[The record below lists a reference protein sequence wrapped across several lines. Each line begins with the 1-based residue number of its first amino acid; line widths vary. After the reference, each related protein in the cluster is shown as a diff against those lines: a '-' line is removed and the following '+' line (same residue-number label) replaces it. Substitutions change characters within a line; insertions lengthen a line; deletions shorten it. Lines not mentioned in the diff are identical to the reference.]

1 MLMTMIDFIWTK
13 IIFLQWA
20 SQVVLVV
27 KSPFASAGDLRD
39 VGSMPGSGRSLSQ
52 KEGLATH
59 SSIHVWRIPWMGT
72 LAVYGS

>member
-39 VGSMPGSGRSLSQ
+39 VGSILGQEDP
-52 KEGLATH
+52 
-59 SSIHVWRIPWMGT
+59 
-72 LAVYGS
+72 